1 MQTTDWHLKL
11 KQTQVNIETLHLP
24 NDISLQSHSGSSF
37 KTPNKPADFLIFD
50 FAKLITLVN
59 KFLASERTSRSEA
72 KFIILLISRINCKN
86 SNFNYQLLD
95 DLSITTL
102 TVLLILRSNILKL
115 NSILI

>member
-11 KQTQVNIETLHLP
+11 KRTQVNKTLHLP

-50 FAKLITLVN
+50 FAKLIILVN